1 MNELNAMMGN
11 ALLKIMNTSYPK
23 SHYQKA
29 NDLQNSLKVMSYQN
43 KKFLF
48 NMSQIFGRNKQD
60 YLNELNYERNRS
72 ERENEEC
79 FLRNDYENRR

>member
-11 ALLKIMNTSYPK
+11 ALLKNMNTSYPDNQ
-23 SHYQKA
+23 YQKT
-29 NDLQNSLKVMSYQN
+29 NDLQNSLKVMSHQN

-48 NMSQIFGRNKQD
+48 NLSQVFGRNKQD

-72 ERENEEC
+72 ERENEER
-79 FLRNDYENRR
+79 FLQSDYQK